1 MKIDAKR
8 IIGRDGWAML
18 IAVGDEVEGEV
29 CDRERLEQLLESIR
43 PPTGTMQDVR
53 GGPREFNVSLGMV
66 DDRELR
72 ADDTELWVEF
82 GANVAAHRGRRAA
95 LARGAQDAVG
105 SVSICTPEV
114 RTLPGD
120 REQRV

>member
-29 CDRERLEQLLESIR
+29 CDREGLAHLLESIH
-43 PPTGTMQDVR
+43 PPTGTMQDLR
-53 GGPREFNVSLGMV
+53 GGDREFNVSLGMV

-72 ADDTELWVEF
+72 ADETELWVEF
-82 GANVAAHRGRRAA
+82 DAHVAVHRGRRAA
-95 LARGAQDAVG
+95 LGRGAKDAVG

-120 REQRV
+120 REQRS